1 MLATND
7 KSQRVAIKS
16 GAQFIGIREG
26 DISLHDK
33 KWPALVYRLAVTHA
47 V

>member
-16 GAQFIGIREG
+16 GAQFSIREG
-26 DISLHDK
+26 DISLHGK
-33 KWPALVYRLAVTHA
+33 KWPALVYRLAVTHT